1 MKDKSYEALI
11 ERIEALEK
19 INHELLKDQMEDV
32 KLSYNWAGSLGHWYW
47 DYTTN
52 KVTYNPL
59 KVTALGYEL
68 SEIKEEVNYQFFTEK
83 LHPDDYDQV
92 MDNMIQHLKGLTPAY
107 EVEYRIRTKN
117 GDYKWYYDRGVVTS
131 RSKDGKPLFLT
142 GIVFDITEKKRVQEE
157 LEEKNK
163 LLSEQSSRDSL
174 TQLYNHRSLYEKL
187 QHMIDQIHKFEP
199 LIVAMIDI
207 DDFKLI
213 NDRKGHIYG
222 DQVLI
227 ELSRIMNTRTR
238 KQDLVARYG
247 GEEFL
252 IAFPKTHIE
261 EAIDILNAIRED
273 FQNIGHLY
281 QEKITIS
288 IGVTSYQG
296 HSTRET
302 IHQADLKLYQA
313 KHEGKNKIVT

>member
-19 INHELLKDQMEDV
+19 INRELLKDQMEDV

-68 SEIKEEVNYQFFTEK
+68 SEIKGEVNYQFFTEK

-131 RSKDGKPLFLT
+131 RSKDGKPLFLA
-142 GIVFDITEKKRVQEE
+142 GIVFDISEKKRVQEE
-157 LEEKNK
+157 LEEKNR

-174 TQLYNHRSLYEKL
+174 TQLYNHRALYEKL
-187 QHMIDQIHKFEP
+187 QNLIEHIQKHEP
-199 LIVAMIDI
+199 LMVSMIDI

-213 NDRKGHIYG
+213 NDAKGHIYG
-222 DQVLI
+222 DQILL
-227 ELSRIMNTRTR
+227 ELAQIMKKHTRSN
-238 KQDLVARYG
+238 DLVARYG

-252 IAFPKTHIE
+252 IAFPKTNHKD
-261 EAIDILNAIRED
+261 AVDILNLIRQD
-273 FQNIGHLY
+273 FEALGRLY
-281 QEKITIS
+281 HQKLTIS
-288 IGVTSYQG
+288 IGMTIFEGYSA
-296 HSTRET
+296 RET

-313 KHEGKNKIVT
+313 KHEGKNKVIA